1 MDKRVFAQTLTASA
15 LILVALYVV
24 DQYGY
29 TDLKGLL
36 LLAILALVAILV
48 SAPSVVAAAA
58 VTLALYLVVIHQAGD
73 RLLAVA
79 AVGLVAL
86 VAAVAVERQRLWRF

>member
-1 MDKRVFAQTLTASA
+1 MDKRAFAQTLTASA

-36 LLAILALVAILV
+36 LLAALAAVAVLV

-58 VTLALYLVVIHQAGD
+58 VTLALYLAVIDHAGD

-79 AVGLVAL
+79 AVGLISL
-86 VAAVAVERQRLWRF
+86 VAAVLERQHLWHP